1 MKELRKRGERGE
13 ENFCEKRIVLSAFT
27 RDWRCMDGTARLYR
41 ILCHVFDYVSRICW
55 GNGLVREVTEI

>member
-27 RDWRCMDGTARLYR
+27 RDWRCMDGTSVQNSLS
-41 ILCHVFDYVSRICW
+41 CV
-55 GNGLVREVTEI
+55 